1 MSEPGAVE
9 QWFGEYDQE
18 PDSNIFVEFE
28 KEEALRFARE
38 HDAADA
44 RLTEENEQQL
54 ARRAMEIAALR
65 IGLLIAHE
73 YCCDDFEVLC
83 RPDNCQIQQALTGDA
98 RILDRENRDSS
109 IAAIA
114 LLKRDLARREALLR
128 ALADIFEGHAGD
140 GCSIWNEVD
149 DAALANARAALAAAQ
164 MEEAR

>member
-1 MSEPGAVE
+1 MSEPGTVE
-9 QWFGEYDQE
+9 RFCHHWLHSTG
-18 PDSNIFVEFE
+18 FVTSDLLA
-28 KEEALRFARE
+28 KARE

-44 RLTEENEQQL
+44 RLAEEN
-54 ARRAMEIAALR
+54 AALR
-65 IGLLIAHE
+65 IGLLVAHE

-109 IAAIA
+109 LAAIS

-140 GCSIWNEVD
+140 GCSILNEVD
-149 DAALANARAALAAAQ
+149 DAA
-164 MEEAR
+164 